1 MGLRCRSGGDSGYA
15 PGILDLRVQF
25 RRPMLGGMGHYY
37 LLGRSG
43 LRVSRLALGT
53 MNFGIAGFH
62 AAYGKTEDEARAI
75 FRRYLEAGGNFI
87 DTADFYTA
95 GESETILGEL
105 IAEPGC
111 ATGWCS
117 PPSSPTAST
126 PATRTRAATA
136 AST

>member
-1 MGLRCRSGGDSGYA
+1 MA
-15 PGILDLRVQF
+15 LD
-25 RRPMLGGMGHYY
+25 HYY

-53 MNFGIAGFH
+53 MNFGTAGFH
-62 AAYGKTEDEARAI
+62 AAYGKTADEAGASSA
-75 FRRYLEAGGNFI
+75 RYLEDGGNFI

-95 GESETILGEL
+95 GESETILGAL
-105 IAEPGC
+105 IAESARCG
-111 ATGWCS
+111 TGWCS

-126 PATRTRAATA
+126 PATRTPAATG